1 MKILLIIDDVSI
13 VGGTERVVANLA
25 NAFLEQGD
33 EVCVYS
39 LFCKFQSLPYAY
51 PNIVFHSHTSTIAL
65 KKPKNKMGKIL
76 REILRIFVQFINVF
90 IEWRN
95 TWDFKRLVRKY
106 QPDFIL
112 CNEWANVLVKTLI
125 KMPNSIKVLHISFD
139 VYLRCSGVLA
149 GFKNLV
155 LLTSQEIEQFR
166 AKYPASNFYVIP
178 NFLPNIPSVQTD
190 YAQKVVLSVGR
201 MSCDNQKGF
210 LRLVEIWNLVMQDS
224 ALKDWKLH
232 IVGEGDLKSQIES
245 KIKELN
251 LSDSIKLKPF
261 TKEVEKEYL
270 SASIYAMSS
279 HFEGLPMVL
288 LEASSYGLA
297 CVSFDIKTGPR
308 DIIEHQKSGFLIGDN
323 DLEDYAKHLKI
334 LMQDSNLRKNMGMQS
349 QRIASEKF
357 SKEVVMQQ
365 WIELFKTLKN
375 V

>member
-1 MKILLIIDDVSI
+1 MKILLIIDDVST
-13 VGGTERVVANLA
+13 VGGVERVVANLA
-25 NAFLEQGD
+25 NAFVEQGD

-51 PNIVFHSHTSTIAL
+51 PKNITFYFPFQLFSL

-112 CNEWANVLVKTLI
+112 HNEFVSERINPSK
-125 KMPNSIKVLHISFD
+125 SIKIVHTCLDKWGIE
-139 VYLRCSGVLA
+139 LA

-232 IVGEGDLKSQIES
+232 IVGEGDLKPQIES